1 MFSTLVWGQDSITTK
16 SRIPVRNV
24 KEAVKQLSNSLESS
38 KSDRDI
44 AGDYVVLAKEF
55 YAQGD
60 YVRAENNL
68 QQAIPLYNKNKEQQ
82 AEVYR
87 ELARAQEMQGKFD
100 EAIASYNNAAKTTK
114 KKDLKEIN
122 QNDANRLKNR
132 SNPVAQSS
140 YVQRN
145 IDISNTVQK
154 KDVAA
159 VAHQQMA
166 KIKLEMDDAE
176 GAVQELESALV
187 NVQDNPDEA
196 LKIKQEIAKTYVAD
210 EQYDKAISLNESLV
224 SETQKSNNP
233 QAEIGQLK
241 NLAHTYFEAKDEN
254 KGIQTLE
261 QAYNLAMENNQTL
274 EARNTLRE
282 LTNYYKENND
292 IPSALNAYNDF
303 VYKLDTLIKAD
314 STLIEEKYFQL
325 HEDRIKRLENERALK
340 DELIMRTN
348 RFNYVLLGAIILIL
362 IFLGLI
368 VKSLFSIN
376 KKNKRIALQSLRREM
391 NPHFIFNSLNSV
403 NQFIAQ
409 NNELEANKYLTSYS
423 RLMRNIME
431 NSNKDFITLTT
442 ELDQLKEYLELEH
455 MRFQDKFTYT
465 IQVDSTLDMDAT
477 YMPNMVIQ
485 PQLENAIWHGL
496 RYKDKDGELTLHIG
510 KSGDDLIVTVE
521 DNGIGLKRSQELKTK
536 HQRQHHSR
544 GLNNTNERIQLLK
557 ELYHIP
563 ISLHIHD
570 KEGENNTGVIVTL
583 KLPLINKKF

>member
-1 MFSTLVWGQDSITTK
+1 M
-16 SRIPVRNV
+16 NA

-38 KSDRDI
+38 KSNRDI
-44 AGDYVVLAKEF
+44 AADYVVLAKEF

-132 SNPVAQSS
+132 SNPAAQSS

-187 NVQDNPDEA
+187 NVQDDPKEA

-241 NLAHTYFEAKDEN
+241 NLAHTYFEAKDEH

-261 QAYNLAMENNQTL
+261 QAYNLAIENNQTL

-292 IPSALNAYNDF
+292 IPSALNAYNAF

-314 STLIEEKYFQL
+314 STLIEEKFFQL

-368 VKSLFSIN
+368 VKSLISIN

-496 RYKDKDGELTLHIG
+496 RYKDKDGMLTLHIG
-510 KSGDDLIVTVE
+510 KSGNDLIVTVE

-536 HQRQHHSR
+536 HQKQHHSR

-563 ISLHIHD
+563 ISLQIHE